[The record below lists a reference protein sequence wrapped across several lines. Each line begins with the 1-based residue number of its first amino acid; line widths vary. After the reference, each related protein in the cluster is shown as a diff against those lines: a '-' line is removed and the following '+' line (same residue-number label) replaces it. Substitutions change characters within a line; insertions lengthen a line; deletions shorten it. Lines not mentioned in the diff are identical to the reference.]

1 MHCGCEVFRYS
12 QPFKTSTFQVCS
24 MDVVWVQENRLWN
37 KLFFFLQ
44 TQFAGWFLSS
54 LTCGNELKT
63 GTERISSKIQ
73 SESIKGCLSSALA
86 IRWGA
91 YSFRRSSEGIH
102 RSWWLGCSLDGD
114 CRKARGKTEVF
125 HGNTSVSPSEEVKK
139 VGVKREVWASLL
151 LVIFSQLR
159 WTESFNCQ
167 LKWPKET
174 FSSSL

>member
-1 MHCGCEVFRYS
+1 MGVRFFVTVNPLKPARFRV
-12 QPFKTSTFQVCS
+12 FQVCS

-44 TQFAGWFLSS
+44 IQFAGWFLSS

-73 SESIKGCLSSALA
+73 SESVKGCLSSALA

-125 HGNTSVSPSEEVKK
+125 RGNTSVLPSEEVKV

-159 WTESFNCQ
+159 RTDGVLTAN
-167 LKWPKET
+167 
-174 FSSSL
+174 